1 MKETEGRVASGGDH
15 RGAGRLR
22 NIAIIAHVDHG
33 KTTLVD
39 AMLRQTGIFRANE
52 AVAARV
58 MDSID
63 LERERGIT
71 ILAKNTA
78 VRYGDWRINI
88 VDTPGHADF
97 GGEVERVLRMVDG
110 VLLVVDAADGPMPQ
124 TRFVLRKALERRLV
138 PVVVVNKIDRT
149 DARPLEVT
157 DEIFEL
163 FLELGA
169 DDEILGYPVLY
180 GSARSGRVSADLE
193 EALTFAA
200 ADEQKAD
207 AAGTASI
214 RPLLDAI
221 IAHVPPPAGDP
232 ALPLQLLVSNLIYDN
247 YVGRIAVGRIER
259 GRIQHGQTL
268 ALVTAGEPG
277 IRSVRVG
284 QLMRFEGLGRVNCDT
299 AAAGEIV
306 AVSGIDDIGIGDTL
320 TAPEAPVALPFVAID
335 EPTLSLGFLVNDSP
349 FAGRDGNYVTSR
361 HLRDRLLREMET
373 NVAMRF
379 EETDSPDR
387 FVLKGRG
394 ELHFSILIEAMRRE
408 GYEFQVSRPEVIVRE
423 RDGILTEPVEELVI
437 DVPEEYVG
445 IVIDKLGRRRATL
458 VDMRP
463 PERACSRLVF
473 HIPTRGLIGYRSEF
487 LTDTRGN
494 GIMNSTVAGFEPWAG
509 AIALRGHGV
518 LVAHEQGEATTY
530 GLYQA
535 QNRGVLL
542 IGPATPVYEGMI
554 VGTTQ
559 QTEDVVV
566 NVCRK
571 KHVTNI
577 RAAGSDEALRL
588 SPPLELSLEQCL
600 ELIAEDELIE
610 VTPHNI
616 RLRKAILASGERA
629 RRRSRSRRGPDGD

>member
-1 MKETEGRVASGGDH
+1 
-15 RGAGRLR
+15 
-22 NIAIIAHVDHG
+22 
-33 KTTLVD
+33 
-39 AMLRQTGIFRANE
+39 
-52 AVAARV
+52 
-58 MDSID
+58 MDSND

-78 VRYGDWRINI
+78 VSYGDWRINI

-138 PVVVVNKIDRT
+138 PVVVLNKIDRP
-149 DARPLEVT
+149 DARPHEVN

-169 DDEILGYPVLY
+169 DDETLDYPVLY
-180 GSARSGRVSADLE
+180 ASARSGLVSADLG
-193 EALTFAA
+193 EALAFAA
-200 ADEQKAD
+200 ADGQA
-207 AAGTASI
+207 AAGAGSI

-232 ALPLQLLVSNLIYDN
+232 DLPLQLLVSNLIYDN

-268 ALVTAGEPG
+268 AQVTDGRAGV
-277 IRSVRVG
+277 RSVRIG
-284 QLMRFEGLGRVNCDT
+284 QLMRFEGLERVNCDT
-299 AAAGEIV
+299 AEAGEIV

-335 EPTLSLGFLVNDSP
+335 EPTLSLTFMVNDSP
-349 FAGRDGNYVTSR
+349 FAGRDGDYVTSR
-361 HLRDRLLREMET
+361 HLRARLLREMET
-373 NVAMRF
+373 NVAMRL

-387 FVLKGRG
+387 FVVKGRG

-408 GYEFQVSRPEVIVRE
+408 GYEFQVSKPEVIVRE
-423 RDGILTEPVEELVI
+423 RDGVRLEPVEELVI
-437 DVPEEYVG
+437 DVPEDYVG
-445 IVIDKLGRRRATL
+445 VVIEKLGRRRAAL

-463 PERACSRLVF
+463 PERAMSRLVF

-494 GIMNSTVAGFEPWAG
+494 GVMNSTVAGFEPWAG
-509 AIALRGHGV
+509 AIAMRGHGV

-535 QNRGVLL
+535 QSRGVLL
-542 IGPATPVYEGMI
+542 IGPATPVYGGMI

-600 ELIAEDELIE
+600 ELIDDDELIE
-610 VTPHNI
+610 VTPHSI
-616 RLRKAILASGERA
+616 RLRKALLDSGERA

>member
-1 MKETEGRVASGGDH
+1 MKEYEERAAD
-15 RGAGRLR
+15 RLR

-39 AMLRQTGIFRANE
+39 AMLRQSGIFRANE

-58 MDSID
+58 MDSND

-78 VRYGDWRINI
+78 VSYGDWRINI

-124 TRFVLRKALERRLV
+124 TRFVLRKALERHLV
-138 PVVVVNKIDRT
+138 PVVVLNKIDRS
-149 DARPLEVT
+149 DARPQEVN

-163 FLELGA
+163 FMELGA
-169 DDEILGYPVLY
+169 DDETLDYPVLY
-180 GSARSGRVSADLE
+180 ASARSGLVSADLE
-193 EALTFAA
+193 EARSFVAQEPAAA
-200 ADEQKAD
+200 ADST
-207 AAGTASI
+207 GSI

-221 IAHVPPPAGDP
+221 IAHVPPPTGDP
-232 ALPLQLLVSNLIYDN
+232 DRPLQLLVSNLIYDN
-247 YVGRIAVGRIER
+247 YVGRIAVGRIEH
-259 GRIQHGQTL
+259 GCIQHGQTL
-268 ALVTAGEPG
+268 ALVTDGRAGV
-277 IRSVRVG
+277 RSVRIG
-284 QLMRFEGLGRVNCDT
+284 QLMRFEGLERVNCDM
-299 AAAGEIV
+299 AEAGEIV
-306 AVSGIDDIGIGDTL
+306 AVSGIDDISIGDTL

-335 EPTLSLGFLVNDSP
+335 EPTLSLTFLVNDSP
-349 FAGRDGNYVTSR
+349 FAGRDGDYVTSR
-361 HLRDRLLREMET
+361 HLRARLLREMET
-373 NVAMRF
+373 NVAMRL

-387 FVLKGRG
+387 FVVKGRG
-394 ELHFSILIEAMRRE
+394 ELHFSILMEAMRRE
-408 GYEFQVSRPEVIVRE
+408 GYEFQVSKPEVIVRE
-423 RDGILTEPVEELVI
+423 RDGVRLEPVEELVI
-437 DVPEEYVG
+437 DVPEDYVG
-445 IVIDKLGRRRATL
+445 VVIEKLGRRRATL
-458 VDMRP
+458 VDMRL
-463 PERACSRLVF
+463 PERAMSRLIF

-494 GIMNSTVAGFEPWAG
+494 GVMNSTVVGFEPWAG
-509 AIALRGHGV
+509 AIAMRGHGV

-600 ELIAEDELIE
+600 ELIDDDELIE

-629 RRRSRSRRGPDGD
+629 RRRSRSRRGPDGDQG